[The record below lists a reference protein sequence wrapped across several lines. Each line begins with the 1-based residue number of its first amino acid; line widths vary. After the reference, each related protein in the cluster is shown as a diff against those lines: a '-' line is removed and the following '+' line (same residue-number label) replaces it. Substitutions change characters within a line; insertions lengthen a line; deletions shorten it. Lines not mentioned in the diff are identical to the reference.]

1 MKFDFN
7 DYKSYL
13 EPLSEEFIKRNKDL
27 VIWYYISEFQKLSEE
42 FIEQNKD
49 LVDWWYISA
58 FQKLSEEFIERNK
71 DLVKW
76 FAISQFQKLSEEFI
90 ERNSDLVDWDCISEY
105 QKLSEEFIERNRF
118 RFDAF
123 NEEDK
128 IVIEVKGGVVTN
140 VFSNL
145 GCHFAV
151 IVNDYDCVDCVRVD
165 TQGLEKIW

>member
-7 DYKSYL
+7 ERRSYL
-13 EPLSEEFIKRNKDL
+13 EPLSEEFIEQNKDR
-27 VIWYYISEFQKLSEE
+27 VDWYWISMYQKLSEE
-42 FIEQNKD
+42 FIERNSD
-49 LVDWWYISA
+49 LVDWMNISA

-71 DLVKW
+71 Y
-76 FAISQFQKLSEEFI
+76 
-90 ERNSDLVDWDCISEY
+90 LVDWDCISEY

-118 RFDAF
+118 RFDVF

-151 IVNDYDCVDCVRVD
+151 IVNDYDCVDCVSVD

>member
-1 MKFDFN
+1 
-7 DYKSYL
+7 
-13 EPLSEEFIKRNKDL
+13 
-27 VIWYYISEFQKLSEE
+27 
-42 FIEQNKD
+42 
-49 LVDWWYISA
+49 LVDW
-58 FQKLSEEFIERNK
+58 N
-71 DLVKW
+71 
-76 FAISQFQKLSEEFI
+76 
-90 ERNSDLVDWDCISEY
+90 CISEY

-118 RFDAF
+118 RFDVF

>member
-13 EPLSEEFIKRNKDL
+13 EPLSEEFIEQNKYL
-27 VIWYYISEFQKLSEE
+27 VDWECISEYQPLSEE
-42 FIEQNKD
+42 FIKQNKD
-49 LVDWWYISA
+49 LVHWYCISRY
-58 FQKLSEEFIERNK
+58 QKLSEEFIERNK
-71 DLVKW
+71 
-76 FAISQFQKLSEEFI
+76 
-90 ERNSDLVDWDCISEY
+90 DLVDWDCISEY

-118 RFDAF
+118 RFDVF

>member
-13 EPLSEEFIKRNKDL
+13 EPLSEEFIER
-27 VIWYYISEFQKLSEE
+27 
-42 FIEQNKD
+42 NKD
-49 LVDWWYISA
+49 LVDWDCISKY
-58 FQKLSEEFIERNK
+58 QKLSEEFIERNK
-71 DLVKW
+71 DLVNW
-76 FAISQFQKLSEEFI
+76 DWISKYQKLSEEFI
-90 ERNSDLVDWDCISEY
+90 ERNKDLVNWDWISMYQKLSEEFIERNKDLVY
-105 QKLSEEFIERNRF
+105 WDWISQFQKLSEEFIERNRF
-118 RFDAF
+118 RFDVF

-151 IVNDYDCVDCVRVD
+151 IVNDYDCVDCVKVD

>member
-1 MKFDFN
+1 
-7 DYKSYL
+7 
-13 EPLSEEFIKRNKDL
+13 
-27 VIWYYISEFQKLSEE
+27 
-42 FIEQNKD
+42 
-49 LVDWWYISA
+49 
-58 FQKLSEEFIERNK
+58 
-71 DLVKW
+71 
-76 FAISQFQKLSEEFI
+76 
-90 ERNSDLVDWDCISEY
+90 LVDWDCISEY

-118 RFDAF
+118 RFDVF

-165 TQGLEKIW
+165 TRGLEKIW

>member
-13 EPLSEEFIKRNKDL
+13 EPLSEEFI
-27 VIWYYISEFQKLSEE
+27 
-42 FIEQNKD
+42 EQNKD
-49 LVDWWYISA
+49 LVDWWYISQYQKLSEE
-58 FQKLSEEFIERNK
+58 FIERNSDCVDWWCISMYQKLSEEFIERNK
-71 DLVKW
+71 DLVDW
-76 FAISQFQKLSEEFI
+76 SCISQ
-90 ERNSDLVDWDCISEY
+90 Y

-118 RFDAF
+118 RFDEF

-128 IVIEVKGGVVTN
+128 IVIEVKGGLVTN

-145 GCHFAV
+145 GCHFEV

>member
-13 EPLSEEFIKRNKDL
+13 EPLSEEFIEQNKYL
-27 VIWYYISEFQKLSEE
+27 VDWECISEYQPLSEE
-42 FIEQNKD
+42 FIKQNKD
-49 LVDWWYISA
+49 LVHWYCISRY
-58 FQKLSEEFIERNK
+58 QKLSEEFIERNK
-71 DLVKW
+71 
-76 FAISQFQKLSEEFI
+76 
-90 ERNSDLVDWDCISEY
+90 DLVDWDCISEY
-105 QKLSEEFIERNRF
+105 QKLSEEFIERNEDLVNWICISKYQKLSEEFIERNRF
-118 RFDAF
+118 RFDVF